1 MTLRP
6 GPVGSSQALACLAW
20 LAASAAVA
28 ACGGEDAPRAAAGS
42 GLSGSVTMAR
52 PAELAAVGAAAAAGF
67 QAAHPNVRVAPA
79 PAGHDA
85 GARVCAGR
93 VQVVLAI
100 AAPSRAG
107 RRACA
112 RRGQRLAAIPIGTAA
127 VAYVANRGLGMDCLT
142 TVQLRRLWQR
152 GSRITTY
159 RAIDAGLPPVRVA
172 LSGSPPGSPAAAQF
186 AAVAGGPR
194 GRLRRDADRTGSD
207 VSVLARVAD
216 ARGGSGFVPSSVFA
230 AGPRGAA
237 PVSIRAGGACVAP
250 TAAAIAS
257 GRYPALAAPVVAV
270 VTAHA
275 AQRPATG
282 SLLAWMLDRN
292 GEIAAAA
299 GLVPLTGA
307 ARAAA
312 ERRLAALRAGAPQG
326 EG

>member
-6 GPVGSSQALACLAW
+6 GLVRSSQVLACLAV

-28 ACGGEDAPRAAAGS
+28 ACGGEDATRAAAGS
-42 GLSGSVTMAR
+42 GLSGSVTVAR

-67 QAAHPNVRVAPA
+67 QAAHPSVRVAPA
-79 PAGHDA
+79 LARHDA
-85 GARVCAGR
+85 GARACAGR
-93 VQVVLAI
+93 AQIVLAT
-100 AAPSRAG
+100 AAPDRAG

-112 RRGQRLAAIPIGTAA
+112 RRGQRIASIPIGTLA
-127 VAYVANRGLGMDCLT
+127 VAYVANRGLGIDCLT
-142 TVQLRRLWQR
+142 TGQLRRLWRR

-159 RAIDAGLPPVRVA
+159 RAIDAGLPPVRVL
-172 LSGSPPGSPAAAQF
+172 LSGSPPGSAAAAQF

-194 GRLRRDADRTGSD
+194 GRLRRDADRSGSD
-207 VSVLARVAD
+207 VNVLARVAA

-230 AGPRGAA
+230 AGGRGAA
-237 PVSIRAGGACVAP
+237 PVRIRAGGACVAP

-257 GRYPALAAPVVAV
+257 GRYPALAAPVVAL
-270 VTAHA
+270 VTARA
-275 AQRPATG
+275 ARAPATG

-292 GEIAAAA
+292 GEVAAAA
-299 GLVPLTGA
+299 GLVPLTVA

-312 ERRLAALRAGAPQG
+312 ERRLAALRAGAPQS

>member
-6 GPVGSSQALACLAW
+6 GPVGSSQALACLA
-20 LAASAAVA
+20 LVVAAAAVA
-28 ACGGEDAPRAAAGS
+28 ACGGEDAPRAAAGP
-42 GLSGSVTMAR
+42 GLTGSVTVAR
-52 PAELAAVGAAAAAGF
+52 PPELAAVGAAAAAGY
-67 QAAHPNVRVAPA
+67 QAAHPSVRVAPA
-79 PAGHDA
+79 L
-85 GARVCAGR
+85 ARPGGGPRACAGR
-93 VQVVLAI
+93 VQIVLAT
-100 AAPSRAG
+100 AAPDQAV

-112 RRGQRLAAIPIGTAA
+112 RRGQRLAAIPIGTLA
-127 VAYVANRGLGMDCLT
+127 VAYVANRGLGIGCLT
-142 TVQLRRLWQR
+142 TGQLRRLWRR

-159 RAIDAGLPPVRVA
+159 RAVDAVLPSVRVA
-172 LSGSPPGSPAAAQF
+172 LSGSPPGSAAAAQF

-194 GRLRRDADRTGSD
+194 GRLRRDADRSGSD
-207 VSVLARVAD
+207 VSVLGRVAAD
-216 ARGGSGFVPSSVFA
+216 RGGSGFVPYGVFA
-230 AGPRGAA
+230 AGRRGAA
-237 PVSIRAGGACVAP
+237 PVSIRSAGACVAP

-270 VTAHA
+270 VTARA

-292 GEIAAAA
+292 GEVAAAA